1 MLKEG
6 TKVKILNQGTN
17 SDNFHRFDL
26 GEVVTA
32 KNVFVGEWQQFF
44 SKEGSTQFLLPD
56 HYQVVEQP
64 LVEEDSPV
72 KAIYAVID
80 GNSKV
85 RASTSDRDH
94 ARLVKAGLGGKRKG
108 FKIFQYAPV
117 KEIR

>member
-6 TKVKILNQGTN
+6 TKVKILNQGIN
-17 SDNFHRFDL
+17 SDNFHRFGV

-32 KNVFVGEWQQFF
+32 NNVFVGEWQQFF

-56 HYQVVEQP
+56 HYQVVE
-64 LVEEDSPV
+64 EDSPV
-72 KAIYAVID
+72 KTIYAVID

-85 RASTSDRDH
+85 RASTADRDH